1 MSRQDEL
8 PIRKGEDKM
17 LKKINAVSVLG
28 GISFLALIAA
38 AGFLEGG
45 STLGAVISLIVFAV
59 GACIA
64 SRENGTKK

>member
-1 MSRQDEL
+1 MDYSSG
-8 PIRKGEDKM
+8 RKEDKM
-17 LKKINAVSVLG
+17 LKKINAVSVCG
-28 GISFLALIAA
+28 AVAFFSMIAT

-45 STLGAVISLIVFAV
+45 SILGAVMSLIVFAV

>member
-1 MSRQDEL
+1 
-8 PIRKGEDKM
+8 M
-17 LKKINAVSVLG
+17 LKKINVVSVLG
-28 GISFLALIAA
+28 GISFLALIAT

-45 STLGAVISLIVFAV
+45 SILGAVISLIVFAA

>member
-1 MSRQDEL
+1 MSKQDEL

-17 LKKINAVSVLG
+17 LKKINAVSVLR

-45 STLGAVISLIVFAV
+45 SILGAMISLIVFAV